1 MLPMENQNSMPVVA
15 EKVFLLDPA
24 NSDFVAGKKRRLAP
38 WRFAQ
43 GCMLVFL
50 IPFLLIG
57 IGLLGWGIQRRAEW
71 QQISSSGVMV
81 RGQVMD
87 RSISRD
93 ADGDIFHVTYGY
105 DHNGRLF
112 TRSENVSADIY
123 GRAEPGTW
131 VDVVYVP
138 ATPTLARLAETNE
151 ASQISFVFIF
161 SLCWNGLAWP
171 MFLGGIAGAVGN
183 RTLERK
189 SRVISGEVVSCEGY
203 TDGDGDYT
211 LRVQY
216 RFQPP
221 DEGQAIIK
229 KISSTRNDLRNQL
242 LPEPGTPLAIAYCSR
257 RLYRVL

>member
-1 MLPMENQNSMPVVA
+1 MEKQTPVVA
-15 EKVFLLDPA
+15 ENVFLLDPA
-24 NSDFVAGKKRRLAP
+24 HYDFVVGKKRRLAP

-57 IGLLGWGIQRRAEW
+57 IGLIGWGVQRSAEW
-71 QQISSSGVMV
+71 QQITSRGVLI
-81 RGQVMD
+81 RGQFMD

-93 ADGDIFHVTYGY
+93 ADGDVYHVIYGY
-105 DHNGRLF
+105 DHNGSLF
-112 TRSENVSADIY
+112 TRSENVSSDIY

-138 ATPTLARLAETNE
+138 ASPSLARLAETNE
-151 ASQISFVFIF
+151 TTEISFVFVF

-171 MFLGGIAGAVGN
+171 MFLAGIGGALGN

-189 SRVISGEVVSCEGY
+189 GRIIPGEIVSCESY

-221 DEGQAIIK
+221 DGEQAIVK
-229 KISSTRNDLRNQL
+229 KTTSTRNDLKNKP
-242 LPEPGTPLAIAYCSR
+242 LPEAGTPLAIAYCSK